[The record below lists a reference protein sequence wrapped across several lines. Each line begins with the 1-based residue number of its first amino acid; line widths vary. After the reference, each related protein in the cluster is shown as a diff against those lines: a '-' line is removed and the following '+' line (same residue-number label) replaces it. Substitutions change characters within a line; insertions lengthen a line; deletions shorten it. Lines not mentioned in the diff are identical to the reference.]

1 MNVGKSIKV
10 AMAMRDMNPSL
21 LAEKMGVSRQY
32 VSNLIHSKQIGI
44 GTISKLSDVLNMK
57 VSDFLAL
64 GED

>member
-1 MNVGKSIKV
+1 
-10 AMAMRDMNPSL
+10 MAMRDMNPAI
-21 LAEKMGVSRQY
+21 LAEKLGASRQY
-32 VSNLIHSKQIGI
+32 VSNLIHSKKVGI

>member
-1 MNVGKSIKV
+1 VNVGKSIKV
-10 AMAMRDMNPSL
+10 AMAMRDMNPAI
-21 LAEKMGVSRQY
+21 LAERLVVSRQY

-44 GTISKLSDVLNMK
+44 GTISKLSDVFNMK

>member
-1 MNVGKSIKV
+1 
-10 AMAMRDMNPSL
+10 
-21 LAEKMGVSRQY
+21 MGVSRQY